1 MNSGAGGLGGNSDA
15 PKQKRDPAHSLY
27 IGNLPDTMFDLDLY
41 KHFSSRGY
49 KLKNARVMFDEAN
62 RSKRFG
68 YLNFHDAS
76 EAQRCL
82 TEMNNTSINGKQILL
97 NKQKDREF
105 DSQANLLVR
114 NLPKSLDQKGL
125 ADMFKAFGKIGSCKL
140 EIYGDGTSRGFG
152 YVQFDSPD
160 DAKKA
165 IEALN
170 DKTIDGQMITV
181 VVHSKRDER
190 ETQAER
196 YTNLFLQNLPANY
209 NAQSLRDLFSQ
220 YGEIASVE
228 MGSKPGHGFISFKNH
243 EHAQA
248 AREAVNMKLKLD
260 DKTILCFPHIYK
272 KESDLQPKGSNSN
285 PIVQNQ
291 KEMFKS
297 NIYVRFI
304 PKHVTKEE
312 LEAEFSRAGTICST
326 RMKPFEM
333 TNQIDGTK
341 FTSYQIAYVLYQ
353 DVKDAQK
360 CIRLFDAS
368 RPFGMNNKALKVDF
382 WQAKE
387 DLKNERDEKSQNY
400 IRQILNLCK
409 TKPGFM
415 GGAPG
420 APGMMQGG
428 QFPGG
433 FQQMGQDGQAPQ
445 QQMGGHHGN
454 FRQGG
459 RGGYNQNHRG
469 GNRGGRG
476 GRGQHHGGRG
486 GMNKG
491 QRGGG
496 NYNNQNQQQHQQM
509 QMQQAQQNQGMP
521 PAPQQ
526 QQMQPQPG
534 QLIMPKVDVSA
545 LDNLKTNEE
554 REDFVG
560 NAIYPAVLNAFGDQ
574 EAPTITGMIL
584 DESAVNY
591 KDLLSNQQYFV
602 SKINEAR
609 NVLKSS

>member
-1 MNSGAGGLGGNSDA
+1 MQQQSFGNGRAPPAMSGVMAGMPGLPGMGLSGLPSGLIDGIGNKVSGLMSGSA
-15 PKQKRDPAHSLY
+15 GAFGQSGNTTGEPRPKKVHDPSHALY
-27 IGNLPDTMFDLDLY
+27 IGNLSDTTFDLDLF
-41 KHFSSRGY
+41 KFFQARDY
-49 KLKNARVMFDEAN
+49 KLKSARVMFDDQS

-68 YLNFHDAS
+68 YLNFHDAA
-76 EAQRCL
+76 EAERCL
-82 TEMNNTSINGKQILL
+82 NEMNNCELSGKQIVL

-125 ADMFKAFGKIGSCKL
+125 ADMFGDFGKIGSCKL

-152 YVQFDSPD
+152 YVQYDSPD

-170 DKTIDGQMITV
+170 EKAVDGQKISV

-196 YTNLFLQNLPANY
+196 YTNLFLQNLPTDY

-243 EHAQA
+243 EHAIA

-260 DKTILCFPHIYK
+260 DKTILCFPHIYR
-272 KESDLQPKGSNSN
+272 KESDLQPKGSNLN

-326 RMKPFEM
+326 WMKPFEM

-433 FQQMGQDGQAPQ
+433 GFQQMGQDGQAPQ
-445 QQMGGHHGN
+445 QQMGGHQGN
-454 FRQGG
+454 FRGG

-491 QRGGG
+491 GQRGGY
-496 NYNNQNQQQHQQM
+496 NNNNQNQQQ
-509 QMQQAQQNQGMP
+509 
-521 PAPQQ
+521 
-526 QQMQPQPG
+526 QPQ
-534 QLIMPKVDVSA
+534 
-545 LDNLKTNEE
+545 
-554 REDFVG
+554 
-560 NAIYPAVLNAFGDQ
+560 
-574 EAPTITGMIL
+574 
-584 DESAVNY
+584 
-591 KDLLSNQQYFV
+591 
-602 SKINEAR
+602 
-609 NVLKSS
+609 